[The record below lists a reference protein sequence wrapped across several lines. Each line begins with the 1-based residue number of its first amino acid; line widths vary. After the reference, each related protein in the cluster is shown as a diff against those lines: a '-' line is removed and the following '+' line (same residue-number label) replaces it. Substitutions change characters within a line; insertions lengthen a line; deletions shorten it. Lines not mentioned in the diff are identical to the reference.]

1 MASAAAWFAD
11 QLLPVWYESRVFAAV
26 LASMLAFAPPDVAPA
41 PGETSPPAM
50 SVEPEPAPV
59 EIAPVEPSRSAG
71 TLVLAPREPGE
82 YQLFDGDGRQIGSP
96 MRLGAGNQ
104 PELQLPAGI
113 YYMHG
118 PAGIVPVVVG
128 SGLEL
133 VWDGQ
138 RVLPID
144 IWQAE
149 LERQRALD
157 EARVQAA
164 AAALEH
170 EPPAPRSS
178 WRAWASPLGS
188 ALVPG
193 LGQFMNGQGG
203 KGTGLLFGTL
213 GSVIGAAAL
222 YNLGNPPASSF
233 GGDTRPTGAEYARLV
248 GFGVLSTSA
257 VLLWIYGIADAH
269 RVGADKTVEPERE
282 HRLRIS
288 ATRMMTVGFRAD
300 AQRPGFFD
308 DWSVAIMGQA
318 TRRLTVGVS
327 DLSVKPGGVD
337 GPQVWQFGARVD
349 YRVFDRKRVW
359 IDLALGSIFQVAVG
373 QRPASLDAG
382 ASSPSTVARFGA
394 VPYGQLDVRVFVLDR
409 LSIDLVPRLAVP
421 LTTRYYSVHRA
432 LPRFAPELE
441 LGAGISTYF

>member
-1 MASAAAWFAD
+1 M
-11 QLLPVWYESRVFAAV
+11 LAAV

-41 PGETSPPAM
+41 PSEA
-50 SVEPEPAPV
+50 VEPMAVEPAPV
-59 EIAPVEPSRSAG
+59 ETAPVRDESIRAPG
-71 TLVLAPREPGE
+71 TLVLAPQEPGQ
-82 YQLFDGDGRQIGSP
+82 YQLFDGDGQPVGSS
-96 MRLGAGNQ
+96 MRLGDANQ
-104 PELQLPAGI
+104 PKLELPAGV
-113 YYMHG
+113 YYVHG
-118 PAGIVPVVVG
+118 PAGISPVVVG
-128 SGLEL
+128 SGLTL
-133 VWDGQ
+133 AWDGQ
-138 RVLPID
+138 RVLPIEV
-144 IWQAE
+144 WQAQ
-149 LERQRALD
+149 LERQRALEQD
-157 EARVQAA
+157 RVQAEA
-164 AAALEH
+164 GALAI
-170 EPPAPRSS
+170 EPPAPRSH

-222 YNLGNPPASSF
+222 YNLGNPPV
-233 GGDTRPTGAEYARLV
+233 GGDTRPVGAEYARLI

-269 RVGADKTVEPERE
+269 RVGADKKVEPERE
-282 HRLRIS
+282 HRLRLS

-318 TRRLTVGVS
+318 TRRLTIGAS
-327 DLSVKPGGVD
+327 DLSVKPGGID

-373 QRPASLDAG
+373 QRPASLDAAG
-382 ASSPSTVARFGA
+382 ASPSSVAKFGA

-421 LTTRYYSVHRA
+421 LTTRYYSVQRA

-441 LGAGISTYF
+441 LGAGVSTYF

>member
-1 MASAAAWFAD
+1 
-11 QLLPVWYESRVFAAV
+11 VFAAV
-26 LASMLAFAPPDVAPA
+26 LASMLAFAPPDAVPAPDEPAVTEAANVEATKIEAAAIEAAPA
-41 PGETSPPAM
+41 EPIRPPGTLL
-50 SVEPEPAPV
+50 
-59 EIAPVEPSRSAG
+59 IAPN
-71 TLVLAPREPGE
+71 EPGD
-82 YQLFDGDGRQIGSP
+82 YQIFDGDGDKVGSP
-96 MRLGAGNQ
+96 MRLGDGRQ
-104 PELQLPAGI
+104 PQLELPAGV
-113 YYMHG
+113 YYVHG
-118 PAGIVPVVVG
+118 PAGIAPVVVG
-128 SGLEL
+128 SGVEL
-133 VWDGQ
+133 AWDGQ
-138 RVLPID
+138 RVLPIEV
-144 IWQAE
+144 WQAE
-149 LERQRALD
+149 REAQRGLEE
-157 EARVQAA
+157 EARVQAEA
-164 AAALEH
+164 KALELM
-170 EPPAPRSS
+170 PPPPRYT

-188 ALVPG
+188 TLVPG

-203 KGTGLLFGTL
+203 KGTALLFGTL
-213 GSVIGAAAL
+213 GSVVGAAAL
-222 YNLGNPPASSF
+222 YNLGNYPGTGSV
-233 GGDTRPTGAEYARLV
+233 GGETRPVGAEYARLI

-269 RVGADKTVEPERE
+269 RVGANKTVTPALD
-282 HRLRIS
+282 HRVRIS

-300 AQRPGFFD
+300 TQRPGFFD

-318 TRRLTVGVS
+318 ARRLTVGAS

-373 QRPASLDAG
+373 QRPASLDSPTG
-382 ASSPSTVARFGA
+382 APSTVSKFGA

>member
-1 MASAAAWFAD
+1 
-11 QLLPVWYESRVFAAV
+11 
-26 LASMLAFAPPDVAPA
+26 MLAFAPPDVAPA
-41 PGETSPPAM
+41 PGEPAV
-50 SVEPEPAPV
+50 SEPAVEPAP
-59 EIAPVEPSRSAG
+59 EQPIRPPG
-71 TLVLAPREPGE
+71 TILLAPDESGE
-82 YQLFDGDGRQIGSP
+82 YQIFDGVAQQVRQP
-96 MRLGAGNQ
+96 VRLGDGKRI
-104 PELQLPAGI
+104 ELQLSAGV
-113 YYMHG
+113 YYVHG
-118 PAGIVPVVVG
+118 PTGISLVVVG
-128 SGLEL
+128 SGSQLA
-133 VWDGQ
+133 WDGQ
-138 RVLPID
+138 RVLPVEV
-144 IWQAE
+144 WQAE
-149 LERQRALD
+149 LEQRQRALD
-157 EARVQAA
+157 DQARVAA
-164 AAALEH
+164 EVAALEQH
-170 EPPAPRSS
+170 SPAPRYS

-188 ALVPG
+188 TLVPG
-193 LGQFMNGQGG
+193 LGQFLNGQGG

-213 GSVIGAAAL
+213 GSVVGAAAL
-222 YNLGNPPASSF
+222 YNLGNYPE
-233 GGDTRPTGAEYARLV
+233 TRPAGAEYARLI

-269 RVGADKTVEPERE
+269 RVGANKTVEPELD
-282 HRLRIS
+282 HKIRIS

-318 TRRLTVGVS
+318 TRRLTIGAS
-327 DLSVKPGGVD
+327 DLSVKPGGID

-373 QRPASLDAG
+373 QQRAPLDAAT
-382 ASSPSTVARFGA
+382 ASRPTVAKFGA

-421 LTTRYYSVHRA
+421 LTTRYYSVQRA

>member
-1 MASAAAWFAD
+1 
-11 QLLPVWYESRVFAAV
+11 
-26 LASMLAFAPPDVAPA
+26 MLAFAPPDAAPA
-41 PGETSPPAM
+41 PGEPVLTEA
-50 SVEPEPAPV
+50 APV
-59 EIAPVEPSRSAG
+59 EAATIEAGPGEAAPGERIRPPG
-71 TLVLAPREPGE
+71 TLRLAPDVPGD
-82 YQLFDGDGRQIGSP
+82 YQIFDGEGRQVGPSL
-96 MRLGAGNQ
+96 RLSSATQ
-104 PELQLPAGI
+104 PELQLPAGV
-113 YYMHG
+113 YYVHG
-118 PAGIVPVVVG
+118 PAGVEPVVVG

-133 VWDGQ
+133 AWDGR

-144 IWQAE
+144 VWQAE
-149 LERQRALD
+149 TEARQRAL
-157 EARVQAA
+157 EQAHA
-164 AAALEH
+164 QTESAALEP

-188 ALVPG
+188 TLVPG

-222 YNLGNPPASSF
+222 YNSGNSPI
-233 GGDTRPTGAEYARLV
+233 GGETRPVGAEYARLI

-269 RVGADKTVEPERE
+269 RVGANKTIEPELE
-282 HRLRIS
+282 HRVRIS

-300 AQRPGFFD
+300 AQRPAFFD
-308 DWSVAIMGQA
+308 DWSVTIMGQA
-318 TRRLTVGVS
+318 ARRLTVGVS

-373 QRPASLDAG
+373 QQRSALDSESL
-382 ASSPSTVARFGA
+382 SPSTVTKFGA

-421 LTTRYYSVHRA
+421 LTTRYYSVQRA